1 MDSTE
6 LIGAS
11 KARGFGGG
19 KLTRFFLDPKNLEW
33 IYQINFLLIIDS
45 GMAESK

>member
-1 MDSTE
+1 MDSTG
-6 LIGAS
+6 LNRVS
-11 KARGFGGG
+11 QYRGFGEG

-33 IYQINFLLIIDS
+33 IYQIDFILIIDS